1 MPDDDRP
8 DHHTARGFRNPAGN
22 PHGRPT
28 RRTLWRFLMRR
39 LADRRRPPAVP
50 EGHALAEPE
59 ARAGLDRLAGAD
71 SLTWLGH
78 ASFLIRLAG
87 KTIISDPYL
96 TDWAGPVRGTGPK
109 RLVPAGIGLAN
120 LPPIDALIL
129 SHNHYDHLDGW
140 AIRAM
145 PGKDRMK
152 VIVPLGLG
160 RYFTRLGYAHVAE
173 VDWYQ
178 AVDLGP
184 VAITALPALHW
195 SKRTPF
201 DRNRSLWA
209 SFSIRSADHHL
220 WFAGDTGYGP
230 IFEQLGQSHGPF
242 DTVLVPIG
250 AYEPRAIMRAHHTT
264 PEEAVQVAR
273 DMGARTMVA
282 MHWGT
287 VVLTDEPPFEPP
299 ARFRAAA
306 TAAGYDETR
315 AWLMKIGETRPLTS
329 GWPANY

>member
-1 MPDDDRP
+1 MSDSDRP
-8 DHHTARGFRNPAGN
+8 THHTPRGFRNPPGAD
-22 PHGRPT
+22 HAIPT
-28 RRTLWRFLMRR
+28 RGSLWRFLMRR
-39 LADRRRPPAVP
+39 LADRRRRPAVP
-50 EGHALAEPE
+50 DGHVLGEPAALA
-59 ARAGLDRLAGAD
+59 GLERLAGAH

-78 ASFLIRLAG
+78 ASFLIRLGG
-87 KTIISDPYL
+87 KTMISDPYL

-145 PGKDRMK
+145 PGKDRIT

-160 RYFTRLGYAHVAE
+160 RYFTRRGYRDVRE
-173 VDWYQ
+173 VDWYHS
-178 AVDLGP
+178 VDLGP

-220 WFAGDTGYGP
+220 WFAGDTGYGT
-230 IFEQLGQSHGPF
+230 IFEQLGRSHGPF

-250 AYEPRAIMRAHHTT
+250 AYEPADIMRPHHTT

-273 DMGARTMVA
+273 DMRAHTMVA

-287 VVLTDEPPFEPP
+287 VVLTDEPAFEPP
-299 ARFRAAA
+299 GRFRAAA
-306 TAAGYDETR
+306 TAAGYDEDR
-315 AWLMKIGETRPLTS
+315 AWLMKIGETRRLAG
-329 GWPANY
+329 GWPSNY

>member
-1 MPDDDRP
+1 MSDDDRP
-8 DHHTARGFRNPAGN
+8 DHHTPRGFRNPAGN

-28 RRTLWRFLMRR
+28 RRTMWRFLMRR
-39 LADRRRPPAVP
+39 IADRRRPPPVP
-50 EGHALAEPE
+50 DGHALAEP
-59 ARAGLDRLAGAD
+59 AALAGLDRLAGAD

-96 TDWAGPVRGTGPK
+96 TDWAGPIRGTGPK

-120 LPPIDALIL
+120 LPPIDVLVL

-160 RYFTRLGYAHVAE
+160 RYFTRLGYRDVAE
-173 VDWYQ
+173 VDWYD

-184 VAITALPALHW
+184 VTITALPALHW

-209 SFSIRSADHHL
+209 SFALRSAEHRL

-230 IFEQLGQSHGPF
+230 IFEQLGLSHGPF

-264 PEEAVQVAR
+264 PEQAVQVAR
-273 DMGARTMVA
+273 DMGAHTMVA

-315 AWLMKIGETRPLTS
+315 AWLMKIGETRPLAD